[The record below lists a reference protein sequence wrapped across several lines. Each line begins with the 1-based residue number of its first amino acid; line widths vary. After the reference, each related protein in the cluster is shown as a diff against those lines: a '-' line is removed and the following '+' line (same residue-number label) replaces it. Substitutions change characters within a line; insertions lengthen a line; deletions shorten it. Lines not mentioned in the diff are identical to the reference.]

1 MAELLADWIIHYEY
15 DYPEAEGRS
24 QLFREEVISDMH
36 AVWRLTFALWTELD
50 NTSLVLLY

>member
-24 QLFREEVISDMH
+24 QLFREEVVSDMH
-36 AVWRLTFALWTELD
+36 AVWRLTFTLWTELD